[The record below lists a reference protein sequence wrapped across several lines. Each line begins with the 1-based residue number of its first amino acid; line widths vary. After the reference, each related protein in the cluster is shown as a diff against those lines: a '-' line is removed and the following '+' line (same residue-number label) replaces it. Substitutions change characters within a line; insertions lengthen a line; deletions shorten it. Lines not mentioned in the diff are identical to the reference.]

1 MLKAHELK
9 VLLPAKQICN
19 QRANVHDPGT
29 GECVCPTALQE
40 FNSKQDKNFS
50 DFILSKT
57 NK

>member
-9 VLLPAKQICN
+9 LPAKKICN
-19 QRANVHDPGT
+19 RRAKVHDPDT
-29 GECVCPTALQE
+29 GKCLCLAALQE
-40 FNSKQDKNFS
+40 FHFKKNKNFS

>member
-9 VLLPAKQICN
+9 VLLPAKKICN
-19 QRANVHDPGT
+19 RRAKVHDPDT
-29 GECVCPTALQE
+29 GECLCPAALQE
-40 FNSKQDKNFS
+40 FHSKQNKNFS